1 MSTLKTD
8 NIVGSGSANEVTFVN
23 NKFTAS
29 ASGSVTLPGENTAT
43 TNLQQGLVKAWADF
57 QTASGNSYNG
67 SFNFSTITDV
77 DTGDVYLN
85 FSNNMNDVHY
95 SGWAGGAAITIAHF
109 DDQATN
115 RQRHTSYSTTSST
128 DAADGSHRFVGVT
141 GDLA

>member
-77 DTGDVYLN
+77 DTGDV
-85 FSNNMNDVHY
+85 
-95 SGWAGGAAITIAHF
+95 T
-109 DDQATN
+109 
-115 RQRHTSYSTTSST
+115 
-128 DAADGSHRFVGVT
+128 
-141 GDLA
+141 

>member
-8 NIVGSGSANEVTFVN
+8 NILGSGNPNEVTFVN

-29 ASGSVTLPGENTAT
+29 ASGNVTLPGENTAT

-85 FSNNMNDVHY
+85 FSNNMNDVNY
-95 SGWAGGAAITIAHF
+95 SGWAGGAAITVGHF

-115 RQRHTSYSTTSST
+115 RQRHRCFSTTSST
-128 DAADGSHRFVGVT
+128 DAADGSHRFVGVA